1 MAHSQGIMVQKRL
14 SSQEKGEQDRDGEGC
29 GCLESFLSPWLLSR
43 LPELANETSTPLSLF
58 LDVHDTCS

>member
-14 SSQEKGEQDRDGEGC
+14 SSQEKGEQERDGEGC

-43 LPELANETSTPLSLF
+43 LPEL
-58 LDVHDTCS
+58 VQ